1 MKVLLLNTSERT
13 GGAAVASNR
22 LMRAL
27 QKQGIEVKM
36 LVRDKQTNNESVISI
51 NSSVIKQKLNWIRF
65 VWERFVIFICNC
77 FSRKNL
83 FQVSIANTGTDIT
96 KLSAFRNADIIHL
109 HWINQG
115 FLSLSDLKKII
126 DSGKPIV
133 WTMHDLWSATSICH
147 YPGECLKYQKHCQ
160 ECPMLS
166 HPVWDLSHQTFK
178 QKEKLNWAKVHFV
191 GCSRWIT
198 HLGMQSVLLQSA
210 KFHSIPNALP
220 ASFSPTNKCIARQA
234 FGLPANKF
242 LILFG
247 AADWDLNSIFRE
259 GTDALWKIAL
269 LFAAVAAFYPK
280 IGFIS
285 RQLAL
290 NGGKAADRSV
300 ISEYMGQLGYVKET
314 DAGDRMTFRMEK
326 TSGRL
331 ARMFEDRITITFST
345 EDGVAIDGLRK
356 DVARIAGSLEF
367 RFNSESE

>member
-1 MKVLLLNTSERT
+1 MFNRRSRLTRIEMKYF
-13 GGAAVASNR
+13 
-22 LMRAL
+22 
-27 QKQGIEVKM
+27 
-36 LVRDKQTNNESVISI
+36 
-51 NSSVIKQKLNWIRF
+51 IRSLKYF
-65 VWERFVIFICNC
+65 VSFVIF
-77 FSRKNL
+77 F
-83 FQVSIANTGTDIT
+83 A
-96 KLSAFRNADIIHL
+96 A
-109 HWINQG
+109 
-115 FLSLSDLKKII
+115 
-126 DSGKPIV
+126 
-133 WTMHDLWSATSICH
+133 
-147 YPGECLKYQKHCQ
+147 
-160 ECPMLS
+160 
-166 HPVWDLSHQTFK
+166 
-178 QKEKLNWAKVHFV
+178 
-191 GCSRWIT
+191 
-198 HLGMQSVLLQSA
+198 VLLA
-210 KFHSIPNALP
+210 
-220 ASFSPTNKCIARQA
+220 
-234 FGLPANKF
+234 

-259 GTDALWKIAL
+259 GADALWKIAL